1 VQFQRFGTLAS
12 LGETGGADA
21 MPIISNPRHEKFAQV
36 LAEGKPAI
44 NAYEMAGY
52 KPDRGAAS
60 RLSANVSIQARVAE
74 LQGKAAESA
83 IVTLEGLIQE
93 AAELQVAGLK
103 LNQISAAVA
112 ALTAKA
118 KLAGFWV
125 DKAES
130 TNTNYVVSA
139 EPEPTREEWETEFC
153 RPAVE

>member
-1 VQFQRFGTLAS
+1 MLA
-12 LGETGGADA
+12 L
-21 MPIISNPRHEKFAQV
+21 PNPRHEKFAQG
-36 LAEGKPAI
+36 LAEGKTAI

-125 DKAES
+125 DKQES

-139 EPEPTREEWETEFC
+139 EPEPTQEEWDEKYV
-153 RPAVE
+153 RPN

>member
-1 VQFQRFGTLAS
+1 
-12 LGETGGADA
+12 
-21 MPIISNPRHEKFAQV
+21 MP
-36 LAEGKPAI
+36 L
-44 NAYEMAGY
+44 
-52 KPDRGAAS
+52 RG
-60 RLSANVSIQARVAE
+60 QARRRSVTRLDHVTLE
-74 LQGKAAESA
+74 GA

-130 TNTNYVVSA
+130 TNKNYVVSV
-139 EPEPTREEWETEFC
+139 EPEPTQEEWDATYV
-153 RPAVE
+153 RPN

>member
-1 VQFQRFGTLAS
+1 
-12 LGETGGADA
+12 
-21 MPIISNPRHEKFAQV
+21 
-36 LAEGKPAI
+36 
-44 NAYEMAGY
+44 MAGY

-83 IVTLEGLIQE
+83 VVTLEGLIQE
-93 AAELQVAGLK
+93 AGELQVAGLK

-125 DKAES
+125 DKQES
-130 TNTNYVVSA
+130 TNKNYVVSA
-139 EPEPTREEWETEFC
+139 EPEPTPEEWDEKFV
-153 RPAVE
+153 RPN

>member
-1 VQFQRFGTLAS
+1 M
-12 LGETGGADA
+12 EM
-21 MPIISNPRHEKFAQV
+21 MPILSNPRHEKFAQG

-44 NAYEMAGY
+44 NAYGLAGY

-60 RLSANVSIQARVAE
+60 RLSTNVSIQARVAE

-83 IVTLEGLIQE
+83 NVTLEGLIQE
-93 AAELQVAGLK
+93 ASELQVAGLK
-103 LNQISAAVA
+103 RNQISAAVA

-139 EPEPTREEWETEFC
+139 EPEPTQEEWDEKYV
-153 RPAVE
+153 RPN

>member
-1 VQFQRFGTLAS
+1 M
-12 LGETGGADA
+12 EM
-21 MPIISNPRHEKFAQV
+21 MPILSNPRHEKFAQG
-36 LAEGKPAI
+36 LAQGKPAI

-60 RLSANVSIQARVAE
+60 RLSANVIIQARVAE

-93 AAELQVAGLK
+93 AGDLQLAGLK

-125 DKAES
+125 DKQES
-130 TNTNYVVSA
+130 KNTNYVVSA
-139 EPEPTREEWETEFC
+139 EPEPTQEEWDEKYVQ
-153 RPAVE
+153 PN

>member
-1 VQFQRFGTLAS
+1 M
-12 LGETGGADA
+12 EM
-21 MPIISNPRHEKFAQV
+21 MPILPNPRHEKFAQG
-36 LAEGKPAI
+36 LAQGKPAI

-60 RLSANVSIQARVAE
+60 RLSAKVSIQARVAE
-74 LQGKAAESA
+74 LQGKSAERA
-83 IVTLEGLIQE
+83 VVTLDGLIQE
-93 AAELQVAGLK
+93 AGELQVAGLK

-125 DKAES
+125 DKQES

-139 EPEPTREEWETEFC
+139 EPEPTPEEWDEKHV
-153 RPAVE
+153 RPN

>member
-1 VQFQRFGTLAS
+1 MSIL
-12 LGETGGADA
+12 
-21 MPIISNPRHEKFAQV
+21 SNPRHEKFAQG
-36 LAEGKPAI
+36 LAQGKPAI
-44 NAYEMAGY
+44 NAYELAGY

-83 IVTLEGLIQE
+83 IITLEGLIQE
-93 AAELQVAGLK
+93 AGELQVAGLK

-139 EPEPTREEWETEFC
+139 EPEPTQEEWDEKHV
-153 RPAVE
+153 RPN

>member
-1 VQFQRFGTLAS
+1 M
-12 LGETGGADA
+12 
-21 MPIISNPRHEKFAQV
+21 MPILSNPRHEKFAQG
-36 LAEGKPAI
+36 LAQGKPAI
-44 NAYEMAGY
+44 NAYEQAGY

-93 AAELQVAGLK
+93 AGELQLAGLK

-139 EPEPTREEWETEFC
+139 EPEPTQEEWDEKYV
-153 RPAVE
+153 RPN

>member
-1 VQFQRFGTLAS
+1 
-12 LGETGGADA
+12 

-125 DKAES
+125 DKQES

-139 EPEPTREEWETEFC
+139 EPEPTQEEWDEKYVQ
-153 RPAVE
+153 PN

>member
-1 VQFQRFGTLAS
+1 MEVMAIL
-12 LGETGGADA
+12 
-21 MPIISNPRHEKFAQV
+21 SNPRHEKFAQG
-36 LAEGKPAI
+36 LAHGKSAI
-44 NAYEMAGY
+44 NAHEQAGY

-93 AAELQVAGLK
+93 AGELQVAGLK

-125 DKAES
+125 DKQES
-130 TNTNYVVSA
+130 TNKNYVVSA
-139 EPEPTREEWETEFC
+139 EPEPTQEEWDATYV
-153 RPAVE
+153 RPN

>member
-1 VQFQRFGTLAS
+1 MLA
-12 LGETGGADA
+12 L
-21 MPIISNPRHEKFAQV
+21 PNPRHEKFAQG
-36 LAEGKPAI
+36 LAEGKTAI

-93 AAELQVAGLK
+93 AGELQVAGLK

-139 EPEPTREEWETEFC
+139 EPEPTQEEWDEKYV
-153 RPAVE
+153 RPN

>member
-1 VQFQRFGTLAS
+1 M
-12 LGETGGADA
+12 
-21 MPIISNPRHEKFAQV
+21 MPILSNPRHEKFAQG

-44 NAYEMAGY
+44 NAYELAGY

-93 AAELQVAGLK
+93 AGELQVAGLK

-139 EPEPTREEWETEFC
+139 EPESTQEEWDEKYV
-153 RPAVE
+153 RPN

>member
-1 VQFQRFGTLAS
+1 L
-12 LGETGGADA
+12 LNEIADA
-21 MPIISNPRHEKFAQV
+21 WKMMPILSNPRHEKFAQG
-36 LAEGKPAI
+36 LAQGKPAI
-44 NAYEMAGY
+44 NAYELAGY

-93 AAELQVAGLK
+93 AGELQVAGLK

-130 TNTNYVVSA
+130 TNTNYAVSA
-139 EPEPTREEWETEFC
+139 EPEPTPEEWDEKYV
-153 RPAVE
+153 RPN

>member
-1 VQFQRFGTLAS
+1 MSIL
-12 LGETGGADA
+12 
-21 MPIISNPRHEKFAQV
+21 SNPRHEKFAQG
-36 LAEGKPAI
+36 LAQGKPAI
-44 NAYEMAGY
+44 NAYELAGY

-60 RLSANVSIQARVAE
+60 RLSANVSIRTRVAE

-125 DKAES
+125 DKQES
-130 TNTNYVVSA
+130 TNKSCVVSA
-139 EPEPTREEWETEFC
+139 EPEPTQEEWDEKYVQ
-153 RPAVE
+153 PN